1 MTALAAQRSTI
12 QMLGGSY
19 PEILSVPVAD
29 NVVIYKGSLVG
40 LDSAGRAR
48 PMAAAATTAR
58 AIGRA
63 EETVDNTGAGHSAG
77 KYQVRVAQGI
87 FKWANDTS
95 TAVTNALRGT
105 ACYGLDDNTVT
116 GASASNAVA
125 GTVIDVVADGVWVQ
139 TCLDYRG
146 IDDAALRAALASTA
160 NADGASL
167 VAIEDALSLLAAGT
181 VEAAIAELAKYQRI
195 TLADPG
201 HAQAIPVTRSAS
213 VEITIGS
220 SGAETNT
227 LAIPTFVGQTL
238 QLNAAVVGTG
248 TRVVTAAQAINQTG
262 NTIMTFAAARDFI
275 LLVAVKVGTALRW
288 TVAANDGVALSG
300 P

>member
-19 PEILSVPVAD
+19 PEILSVPIAD
-29 NVVIYKGSLVG
+29 NVVVYKGSLVG
-40 LDSAGRAR
+40 LDGAGRAR

-87 FKWANDTS
+87 FKWANDTG

-105 ACYGLDDNTVT
+105 ACYALDDQTVT
-116 GASASNAVA
+116 GASSGNAVA
-125 GTVIDVVADGVWVQ
+125 GTVIDVAADGVWVQ

-146 IDDAALRAALASTA
+146 IDDAALRTDLASTA
-160 NADGASL
+160 NGDGAAL
-167 VAIEDALSLLAAGT
+167 VAIEDSASLLAAAT
-181 VEAAIAELAKYQRI
+181 VEAGIAELAKYLPI
-195 TLADPG
+195 ALADPG
-201 HAQAIPVTRSAS
+201 HGQAIPVTRSAS
-213 VEITIGS
+213 VNLTIGS

-227 LAIPTFVGQTL
+227 LAIPTFDGQEL
-238 QLNAAVVGTG
+238 ILNAAAVGTG
-248 TRVVTAAQAINQTG
+248 TRMVTSAQALNQAG
-262 NTIMTFAAARDFI
+262 NTIMTFAAARDFVK
-275 LLVAVKVGTALRW
+275 LVAVKLGAALRW
-288 TVAANDGVALSG
+288 TIAANDGVALSG